1 MKLCAV
7 QLASRKGDLQGN
19 LDRHLRC
26 IEQAAALGADLVVF
40 PELSLTGYEPTLA
53 RQVALPISSA
63 RLEPLQAL
71 CDRLNICV
79 AVGLPLPTPA
89 GIQIGMPILR
99 PGQPPLA
106 YAKQRLH
113 ADELAFFAAGDQ
125 PMVFAA
131 GQLQV
136 APAICYESMFMA
148 HAADARARGAQ
159 LYLVS
164 VAKTAKGIR
173 EGYEHYPEVARTLG
187 IPVLMAN
194 CVGPADNFVGA
205 GGSAAWDSQGQLLAA
220 LGERDEG
227 MIVLDTLASCAI
239 GVPLDAPAA

>member
-26 IEQAAALGADLVVF
+26 IEQAAGLGAELVVF
-40 PELSLTGYEPTLA
+40 PELSLTGYEPSLA
-53 RQVALPISSA
+53 RQLALPLTSA

-71 CDRLNICV
+71 CDRLNIRV
-79 AVGLPLPTPA
+79 AVGMPLPTA
-89 GIQIGMPILR
+89 EGVQIGMPILR
-99 PGQPPLA
+99 PGQPRLA

-131 GQLQV
+131 GRLNV
-136 APAICYESMFMA
+136 APAICYESMFIEHAA
-148 HAADARARGAQ
+148 HARSLGAQ

-173 EGYEHYPEVARTLG
+173 EGNEHYPHVARTLG

-205 GGSAAWDSQGQLLAA
+205 GGSAAWDNQGNVLAA
-220 LGERDEG
+220 LDDRQEG
-227 MIVLDTLASCAI
+227 MIVLDTVTCSAMGL
-239 GVPLDAPAA
+239 PLHALSA